1 MKSSRKELIKSC
13 GTSNKYV
20 KAHTGVGCTQIYHPT
35 NLQATPEEA
44 TGIINDYRRN
54 AANAAP
60 NKAIFS
66 NFKTSAELLSPAT
79 GVGALEGGNLE
90 GKLLLGNGGLVVG
103 ELATALIEGAG
114 PEATGETD
122 GGDGGDEI
130 GDENV
135 VGVTATGDGALL
147 VGGDARGLTVG
158 LLAFFGEVTGDA
170 VVVVVV
176 GAPAVTDG
184 AADGDCAQHE
194 EPIKLTITNNVTATA
209 LVPAIVSDSKPQS
222 PSRCLKA

>member
-1 MKSSRKELIKSC
+1 MKSSGKELIKSC

-54 AANAAP
+54 ATNAAP

-79 GVGALEGGNLE
+79 GVGVGGNLE
-90 GKLLLGNGGLVVG
+90 GKLLLGIGGLVVG

-130 GDENV
+130 GDEDV
-135 VGVTATGDGALL
+135 VGVTATGDGALV

-170 VVVVVV
+170 VVVV
-176 GAPAVTDG
+176 GAPAVVDG